1 MFLFA
6 HVQIAQIH
14 NATGTPFLNQIIV
27 TGGSYVRGI
36 GSDQDSNVWVTNL
49 DSTVDTI
56 PNVNSAV
63 SSASRVQG
71 LSMITGLANAYGF
84 GGEHPPTSNFSSY

>member
-1 MFLFA
+1 MLCPLL
-6 HVQIAQIH
+6 QIALIR
-14 NATGTPFLNQIIV
+14 NATGIPYLGRIIV
-27 TGGSYVRGI
+27 TGGSFVRSI

-56 PNVNSAV
+56 PNISATI

-84 GGEHPPTSNFSSY
+84 GGEHPIRLLIV